1 MALIAGMGATTT
13 APGSPIYPL
22 ALATPITSE
31 TLNAVRALTAWVLQ
45 RERATQAGSE
55 LPSAPE
61 ALRQQLETLSSATL
75 LRAIQ
80 RHRLESLLQSD
91 PGVGNLLPDL
101 RGDLQRAARREAMAA
116 LALASLTRE
125 MAVLFAEAGIPL
137 LVIKGIPFALQTTG
151 SLTARGRGD
160 CDLFV
165 DPSQVGEAIALLQ
178 AAGFVLSN
186 GASCV
191 GDDSIRGRYSRF
203 VSIEISLQRDFGG
216 WRQHIDLHWHAT
228 HARGVLPGFQVLW
241 QRGEV
246 LHINGQP
253 VRTLLHRDAMVHACC
268 HAATDR
274 WMALRNMVDIE
285 RIGRALPSAQLVGLR
300 RIRPVRKS
308 WQAIACAFEGNNAS
322 WSVGR
327 AHAVRMKAEV
337 AQQRPWRSL
346 GDGQWTKTNRL
357 RFFFHAMNLSHH
369 PVHICSMLLH
379 QLMPPADLVDQQTG
393 EVRSLWQAL
402 LWRGGKL
409 RNRLQA
415 QAESPGRPA

>member
-1 MALIAGMGATTT
+1 MALIAGMRATTT
-13 APGSPIYPL
+13 ALGSPIYPP

-31 TLNAVRALTAWVLQ
+31 TLSAVRALTAWVLQ

-61 ALRQQLETLSSATL
+61 ALHQQLETLPSATL

-101 RGDLQRAARREAMAA
+101 REDLQRAARREAMAA

-125 MAVLFAEAGIPL
+125 MAVLFAETGIPL
-137 LVIKGIPFALQTTG
+137 LVIKGIPLALQTTG

-178 AAGFVLSN
+178 AAGFVLSK

-268 HAATDR
+268 HATTDR
-274 WMALRNMVDIE
+274 WMALRNLVDIE
-285 RIGRALPSAQLVGLR
+285 RIGRAITSAQLVYLKR
-300 RIRPVRKS
+300 LRPVRKA
-308 WQAIACAFEGNNAS
+308 WLAIDDAFEENSAS
-322 WSVGR
+322 WSFGR
-327 AHAVRMKAEV
+327 AHAVRKKAEV
-337 AQQRPWRSL
+337 AQQRTWRSM
-346 GDGQWTKTNRL
+346 GDGGWTKTNRL
-357 RFFFHAMNLSHH
+357 RYFAHLMNLSHH
-369 PVHICSMLLH
+369 PVHGFSMLLQ
-379 QLMPPADLVDQQTG
+379 QLMPPADLIDSQTG
-393 EVRSLWQAL
+393 EVRSLWQVV
-402 LWRGGKL
+402 LWRAGKL
-409 RNRLQA
+409 RHRLRA
-415 QAESPGRPA
+415 QAE

>member
-1 MALIAGMGATTT
+1 MRATTT
-13 APGSPIYPL
+13 APGSPIYPP

-31 TLNAVRALTAWVLQ
+31 TLSAVRALTAWVLQ

-61 ALRQQLETLSSATL
+61 ALHQQLETLPSATL

-137 LVIKGIPFALQTTG
+137 LVIKGIPLALQTTG

-165 DPSQVGEAIALLQ
+165 DPSQVGAAIALLQ
-178 AAGFVLSN
+178 SVGFRLSD

-191 GDDSIRGRYSRF
+191 GDDTARGRYCRF
-203 VSIEISLQRDFGG
+203 VSIEISLHRDSGGLCQR
-216 WRQHIDLHWHAT
+216 IDLHWHAT
-228 HARGVLPGFQVLW
+228 WARGVLPRFQELW

-246 LHINGQP
+246 LPINGQL
-253 VRTLLHRDAMVHACC
+253 VRTLSRRDAFLHGCC
-268 HAATDR
+268 HAAVDR
-274 WMALRNMVDIE
+274 FMTLRNLVDIDRLE
-285 RIGRALPSAQLVGLR
+285 RALPPAQLVELNR
-300 RIRPVRKS
+300 LRPVRNS
-308 WQAIACAFEGNNAS
+308 RFALATAFEMAAALSG
-322 WSVGR
+322 VGSADR
-327 AHAVRMKAEV
+327 VRMTAEL
-337 AQQRPWRSL
+337 AQQLPSGSL
-346 GDGQWTKTNRL
+346 GDGGWTVTNRL
-357 RFFFHAMNLSHH
+357 RYFAHMVNLSHH
-369 PVHICSMLLH
+369 PLNVFSTLMR
-379 QLMPPADLVDQQTG
+379 QLITPVDLIDPQTG
-393 EVRSLWQAL
+393 DMRSIRQVVLSRA
-402 LWRGGKL
+402 GKL
-409 RNRLQA
+409 RRRFEA
-415 QAESPGRPA
+415 QAESPDRPD